1 MKRASSA
8 RHEAGTPPSPPAHT
22 VVEQRLDQED
32 VTLEDNQED
41 LTGVGRWEGK
51 GQVEDDKFH
60 SVMSN

>member
-1 MKRASSA
+1 MRAM
-8 RHEAGTPPSPPAHT
+8 RPGLPPPPAHT
-22 VVEQRLDQED
+22 VVERRLDQED

>member
-1 MKRASSA
+1 MRS
-8 RHEAGTPPSPPAHT
+8 GLSPPAHT

-32 VTLEDNQED
+32 MTLEDNQED

-51 GQVEDDKFH
+51 GQAEDDKFH